1 MRKISFVLLFI
12 TLMCISG
19 CGSENPTPE
28 DSHSVSGDMV
38 SSEEKNDTE
47 VIFKTESSEESTVQT
62 ETSEAEESVTC
73 SPEKNETVS
82 SDQTAEES
90 KNNQVKDSV
99 SDTSGSNTTGTEAVE
114 TKPDESE
121 QSEPDETNSP
131 EISSAVPNA
140 VSADAKEIATLVA
153 VYINEYRNEQGIAS
167 ATILPGLTKYAEYR
181 SVQIISD
188 FSHNTLDER
197 SAATAMSYGKY
208 IDPSLYGMSGD
219 PYYTACAGEAIA
231 KAGYIGSVEYV
242 SKSLA
247 KLIRNSPEHWC
258 YIGAA
263 DYQFIGVG
271 ITYESGM
278 WYCDV
283 ALTRENFG

>member
-1 MRKISFVLLFI
+1 MRKISLVLLFI
-12 TLMCISG
+12 ALMCISG
-19 CGSENPTPE
+19 CGSESPSSE
-28 DSHSVSGDMV
+28 GSHSVSKDMV
-38 SSEEKNDTE
+38 SSEERNDTE
-47 VIFKTESSEESTVQT
+47 EIFKTESSEQSAVQT
-62 ETSEAEESVTC
+62 EAAEVDESTTYA
-73 SPEKNETVS
+73 PEKNETVS
-82 SDQTAEES
+82 SEQTVEES
-90 KNNQVKDSV
+90 KNNQTKKPTSHASENST
-99 SDTSGSNTTGTEAVE
+99 SDTKPVE
-114 TKPDESE
+114 TKPDELE
-121 QSEPDETNSP
+121 QSEPDETNFS

-140 VSADAKEIATLVA
+140 VPADAKNIAALVA

-208 IDPSLYGMSGD
+208 IDPSLYGMSGA

-247 KLIRNSPEHWC
+247 TLIRNSPEHWC

-271 ITYESGM
+271 VTHESGM